1 MRTTARSEQLFFPCD
16 VTFTDRNDSYIIG
29 LAVML
34 TSIAMI
40 VVLNSKSFR
49 QKDLYP
55 EVVKTSIIEY
65 TFGNENVCVAFP

>member
-16 VTFTDRNDSYIIG
+16 ITFTDRNDSYVIG

-55 EVVKTSIIEY
+55 EVVSTTIIEY